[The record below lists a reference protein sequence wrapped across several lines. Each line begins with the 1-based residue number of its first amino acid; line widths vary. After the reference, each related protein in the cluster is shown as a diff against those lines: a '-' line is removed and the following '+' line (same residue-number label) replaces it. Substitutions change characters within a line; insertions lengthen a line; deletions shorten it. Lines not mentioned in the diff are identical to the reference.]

1 MPPKEKLLDKLF
13 QKRMPRNFSK
23 QELDSL
29 MKQCDCIKG
38 QGGRGSG
45 IRYYHHRTGRI
56 LAFDE
61 PHPGNDL
68 YPYQIKLVRQF
79 LKETGEVKGDQ
90 KNDGV

>member
-13 QKRMPRNFSK
+13 QKRQPRNFSK

-29 MKQCDCIKG
+29 MEQCNCIKG

-45 IRYYHHRTGRI
+45 IRYYHSRTGI
-56 LAFDE
+56 VLTFDE

-68 YPYQIKLVRQF
+68 YLYQIKKVKQF
-79 LKETGEVKGDQ
+79 LTETGEVKEDR
-90 KNDGV
+90 